1 MATHHGKEGVVKA
14 GGTGI
19 GELTGFTL
27 ETTADVVED
36 TALTDATKSFLA
48 GRTSFSGT
56 LEMSY
61 DETDSPQQT
70 LTAGSSISFVLLP
83 EGNASGDESFTGTG
97 IVTGM
102 SVSVPLD
109 GITTSSREHINPIR
123 GASILPFVGQ
133 SALN

>member
-1 MATHHGKEGVVKA
+1 MATHFGKEGVVTA

-19 GELTGFTL
+19 GELTGYTL

-36 TALTDATKSFLA
+36 TQLSDATKSFVA

-70 LTAGSSISFVLLP
+70 LTAGTTIAFILAP
-83 EGNASGDESFTGTG
+83 EGNSSGDETFTGSG

-102 SVSVPLD
+102 SVNVTLD
-109 GITTSSREHINPIR
+109 GITTRSVTFQGTGTLSR
-123 GASILPFVGQ
+123 GTA
-133 SALN
+133 

>member
-1 MATHHGKEGVVKA
+1 MATHFGKEGVVTA

-19 GELTGFTL
+19 GELTGYTL

-36 TALTDATKSFLA
+36 TQLSDATKSFVA
-48 GRTSFSGT
+48 GRTAFSGS

-70 LTAGSSISFVLLP
+70 LTAGTTIAFILAP
-83 EGNASGDESFTGTG
+83 EGNASGDETFTGSG

-102 SVSVPLD
+102 SVNVTLD
-109 GITTSSREHINPIR
+109 GITTRTVTFQGTGTLSR
-123 GASILPFVGQ
+123 GTA
-133 SALN
+133 

>member
-1 MATHHGKEGVVKA
+1 MATHFGKEGVVTA

-19 GELTGFTL
+19 GELTGYTL

-36 TALTDATKSFLA
+36 TQLSDSTKSFVA

-70 LTAGSSISFVLLP
+70 LTAGTTIAFILAP
-83 EGNASGDESFTGTG
+83 EGNGSGDETFTGSG

-102 SVSVPLD
+102 NVNVSLD
-109 GITTSSREHINPIR
+109 GITTRSVTFQATGALTR
-123 GASILPFVGQ
+123 GTV
-133 SALN
+133 

>member
-1 MATHHGKEGVVKA
+1 MATHFGKEGVVTA

-19 GELTGFTL
+19 GELTGYTL

-36 TALTDATKSFLA
+36 TQLSDATKSFVS

-61 DETDSPQQT
+61 DETDTPQQT
-70 LTAGSSISFVLLP
+70 LTAGTTIAFILAP
-83 EGNASGDESFTGTG
+83 EGNASGDETFTGTG

-102 SVSVPLD
+102 SVNVTLD
-109 GITTSSREHINPIR
+109 GITTRTVTFQGTGALSR
-123 GASILPFVGQ
+123 GTA
-133 SALN
+133 

>member
-1 MATHHGKEGVVKA
+1 MATHFGKEGVVTA

-19 GELTGFTL
+19 GELTGYTL

-36 TALTDATKSFLA
+36 TALTDATKSFVA

-102 SVSVPLD
+102 SVSIPLD
-109 GITTSSREHINPIR
+109 GITTRSVTFQGTGALKRET
-123 GASILPFVGQ
+123 V
-133 SALN
+133 

>member
-14 GGTGI
+14 GGTAI

-36 TALTDATKSFLA
+36 TELSDATKSFLA

-70 LTAGSSISFVLLP
+70 LTAGTSIAFILLP
-83 EGNASGDESFTGTG
+83 EGDTSGDESFTGSG

-102 SVSVPLD
+102 SVTNGMDAVITRSVTFQGTGAL
-109 GITTSSREHINPIR
+109 TR
-123 GASILPFVGQ
+123 GTV
-133 SALN
+133 

>member
-1 MATHHGKEGVVKA
+1 MATHHGKEGVVTA

-36 TALTDATKSFLA
+36 TQLSDSTKSFVA
-48 GRTSFSGT
+48 GRTSFRNS

-70 LTAGSSISFVLLP
+70 LTAGTTISFILAP
-83 EGNASGDESFTGTG
+83 EGNSTGDETFTGSG

-102 SVSVPLD
+102 SVS
-109 GITTSSREHINPIR
+109 IH
-123 GASILPFVGQ
+123 
-133 SALN
+133 

>member
-1 MATHHGKEGVVKA
+1 MATHFGKEGVVTA

-19 GELTGFTL
+19 GELTGYTL

-36 TALTDATKSFLA
+36 TALTDATKSFLV

-70 LTAGSSISFVLLP
+70 LTAGTTIAFILAP
-83 EGNASGDESFTGTG
+83 EGNSSGDETFTGSG

-102 SVSVPLD
+102 SVNVSLD
-109 GITTSSREHINPIR
+109 GITTRSVTFQGTGALTR
-123 GASILPFVGQ
+123 GTV
-133 SALN
+133 

>member
-1 MATHHGKEGVVKA
+1 MATHFGKEGVVTA

-19 GELTGFTL
+19 GELTNYTL

-36 TALTDATKSFLA
+36 TQLSDAAKSFVA

-70 LTAGSSISFVLLP
+70 LTAGTTIAFILAP
-83 EGNASGDESFTGTG
+83 EGNGSGDETFTGSG

-102 SVSVPLD
+102 SVNVSLD
-109 GITTSSREHINPIR
+109 GITTRSVTFQGTGTLTR
-123 GASILPFVGQ
+123 GTA
-133 SALN
+133 

>member
-14 GGTGI
+14 GGTAI

-36 TALTDATKSFLA
+36 TQLSDATKSFVA
-48 GRTSFSGT
+48 GRTSFSGS
-56 LEMSY
+56 LDMSY

-70 LTAGSSISFVLLP
+70 LTVGSTIAFILLP
-83 EGNASGDESFTGTG
+83 EGDTSGDESFTGSG

-102 SVSVPLD
+102 SVTNGMDAV
-109 GITTSSREHINPIR
+109 ITRSITFQGTGALTR
-123 GASILPFVGQ
+123 GTV
-133 SALN
+133 

>member
-1 MATHHGKEGVVKA
+1 MATHFGKEGVVKV

-19 GELTGFTL
+19 GELTSYTL

-36 TALTDATKSFLA
+36 TQLSDATKSFVA

-70 LTAGSSISFVLLP
+70 LTVGTEISFILAP
-83 EGNASGDESFTGTG
+83 EGDASGDETFTGSG
-97 IVTGM
+97 IITGM
-102 SVSVPLD
+102 SVNVTLD
-109 GITTSSREHINPIR
+109 GITTRSVTFQGTGALTR
-123 GASILPFVGQ
+123 GTV
-133 SALN
+133 

>member
-1 MATHHGKEGVVKA
+1 MATHHGKEGVVTA
-14 GGTGI
+14 GGTGV

-36 TALTDATKSFLA
+36 TALTDATKSFLV

-61 DETDSPQQT
+61 DETDSPPQT
-70 LTAGSSISFVLLP
+70 LTVGSSIAFVVLP
-83 EGNASGDESFTGTG
+83 EGNASGDEKFSGTG

-102 SVSVPLD
+102 SVTNGMDAVVTRSVTFQ
-109 GITTSSREHINPIR
+109 GT
-123 GASILPFVGQ
+123 GALTRATV
-133 SALN
+133 

>member
-1 MATHHGKEGVVKA
+1 MATHHGKEGVVTA
-14 GGTGI
+14 GGTGV
-19 GELTGFTL
+19 GELTGFTI

-36 TALTDATKSFLA
+36 TALTDATKSFVA

-70 LTAGSSISFVLLP
+70 LTVGSSISLILLP
-83 EGNASGDESFTGTG
+83 EGNVSGDEKFSGTG

-102 SVSVPLD
+102 SINNSMDAIVSRTVTFQ
-109 GITTSSREHINPIR
+109 GT
-123 GASILPFVGQ
+123 GALTRATV
-133 SALN
+133 

>member
-1 MATHHGKEGVVKA
+1 MATHFGKEGVVTA

-19 GELTGFTL
+19 GELTSYTL

-36 TALTDATKSFLA
+36 TQLSDATKSFVT

-56 LEMSY
+56 LDMSY

-70 LTAGSSISFVLLP
+70 LTAGTTIAFILAP
-83 EGNASGDESFTGTG
+83 EGNASGDETFTGSG

-102 SVSVPLD
+102 SVNVTLD
-109 GITTSSREHINPIR
+109 GITTRSVTFQGTGTLSR
-123 GASILPFVGQ
+123 GTA
-133 SALN
+133 

>member
-27 ETTADVVED
+27 ETTGDVVED
-36 TALTDATKSFLA
+36 TALTDATKSFVA

-70 LTAGSSISFVLLP
+70 LTVGSSIAFVVLP
-83 EGNASGDESFTGTG
+83 EGNASGDEKFSGTG
-97 IVTGM
+97 IITGM
-102 SVSVPLD
+102 SVTNGMDAVVTRS
-109 GITTSSREHINPIR
+109 ITFQGT
-123 GASILPFVGQ
+123 GALTRATV
-133 SALN
+133 

>member
-36 TALTDATKSFLA
+36 TQLSDSTKSFVA
-48 GRTSFSGT
+48 GRTSFSGS

-70 LTAGSSISFVLLP
+70 LTAGTTISFILAP
-83 EGNASGDESFTGTG
+83 EGNSTGDETFTGSG

-102 SVSVPLD
+102 SVSIPLD
-109 GITTSSREHINPIR
+109 GIITRSVTFQGTGTLTR
-123 GASILPFVGQ
+123 GTA
-133 SALN
+133 

>member
-1 MATHHGKEGVVKA
+1 MATHFGKEGVVTA

-19 GELTGFTL
+19 GELTGYTL

-36 TALTDATKSFLA
+36 TQLSDATKSFVS

-70 LTAGSSISFVLLP
+70 LTAGTTIAFILAP
-83 EGNASGDESFTGTG
+83 EGNSSGDETFTGSG

-102 SVSVPLD
+102 SVNVTLD
-109 GITTSSREHINPIR
+109 GITTRSVTFQGTGTLTR
-123 GASILPFVGQ
+123 GTA
-133 SALN
+133 

>member
-1 MATHHGKEGVVKA
+1 MATHFGKEGVVTA

-19 GELTGFTL
+19 GELTGYTL

-36 TALTDATKSFLA
+36 TQLSDSTKSFIT

-70 LTAGSSISFVLLP
+70 LTAGTSISFILAP
-83 EGNASGDESFTGTG
+83 EGNSSGDETFTGTG

-102 SVSVPLD
+102 SVNISLD
-109 GITTSSREHINPIR
+109 GITTRSVTFQGTGALTR
-123 GASILPFVGQ
+123 GTV
-133 SALN
+133 

>member
-1 MATHHGKEGVVKA
+1 MATHHGKEGVVTA
-14 GGTGI
+14 GGTGV

-36 TALTDATKSFLA
+36 TALTDATKSFVA

-56 LEMSY
+56 LEMHY

-70 LTAGSSISFVLLP
+70 LTAGSSIAFILLP

-102 SVSVPLD
+102 SVNNAMDAIISRSVTFQGTGTL
-109 GITTSSREHINPIR
+109 TR
-123 GASILPFVGQ
+123 GTV
-133 SALN
+133 